1 MEAFGKI
8 LALSALLAL
17 AVFSLLHREPG
28 ATWADGADFSGRE
41 LPDWYQ
47 DAKLGIFI
55 FWGIYSVPAFA
66 QGTVTLEELMK
77 TREFEKW
84 FANTPYASWYQNSMK
99 IEGSPTREHHAH
111 TYGADTPYENFAV
124 QFNGSIQKWDP
135 EVWVRLFREA
145 GAKYVV
151 LASKFHDGFLL
162 WPSEFP
168 NPFREDYRASRDI
181 VGELTKAVREKGLHM
196 GLYYS
201 SGLDWTF
208 KSDPIRDL
216 PSFVAAVPQ
225 DQEYADYVDA
235 HWRELIRRYSPEI
248 LWADIG
254 SPNALDLNSL
264 FKDYYAKV
272 PHGLVND
279 RHKMPHKTA
288 HHDFTTQEYMVMEDI
303 AEKKWEATCGIGRS
317 FAYNQM
323 ERDEDYLS
331 VDELVDTFVDI
342 VSKNGNLLLSVGP
355 QADGSIPAGQR
366 ERLLGLGAWLKI
378 NGEAIYGSRYW
389 DRAEGVTSGDVPIRF
404 TRNQG
409 NLYAILL
416 ERPEGT
422 SITIVNLKVE
432 PDAEI
437 SLLGTEGELLW
448 KQNGESLDVNLP
460 ENYPDSEAYV
470 LSITRGLQRQ

>member
-1 MEAFGKI
+1 
-8 LALSALLAL
+8 
-17 AVFSLLHREPG
+17 
-28 ATWADGADFSGRE
+28 
-41 LPDWYQ
+41 
-47 DAKLGIFI
+47 
-55 FWGIYSVPAFA
+55 
-66 QGTVTLEELMK
+66 
-77 TREFEKW
+77 
-84 FANTPYASWYQNSMK
+84 
-99 IEGSPTREHHAH
+99 
-111 TYGADTPYENFAV
+111 
-124 QFNGSIQKWDP
+124 
-135 EVWVRLFREA
+135 
-145 GAKYVV
+145 
-151 LASKFHDGFLL
+151 
-162 WPSEFP
+162 
-168 NPFREDYRASRDI
+168 
-181 VGELTKAVREKGLHM
+181 
-196 GLYYS
+196 
-201 SGLDWTF
+201 
-208 KSDPIRDL
+208 
-216 PSFVAAVPQ
+216 
-225 DQEYADYVDA
+225 
-235 HWRELIRRYSPEI
+235 
-248 LWADIG
+248 
-254 SPNALDLNSL
+254 
-264 FKDYYAKV
+264 
-272 PHGLVND
+272 
-279 RHKMPHKTA
+279 
-288 HHDFTTQEYMVMEDI
+288 
-303 AEKKWEATCGIGRS
+303 
-317 FAYNQM
+317 M